1 MSTEVMNAHFSE
13 QSGFRPKFTMNAIN
27 GSGNIDDDHI
37 LPTSTWSS
45 QKINTMLL
53 DKANTSALAPSY
65 TQGSSYAVGD
75 YCSYNGN
82 MYQCVTAIASAGA
95 FDSTKWNMVTVMVAV
110 TDVMPKAATSAQVA
124 AIISGYTPT

>member
-1 MSTEVMNAHFSE
+1 MSTEVMSAQFSE

-27 GSGNIDDDHI
+27 GSGNIDDNHI

-53 DKANTSALAPSY
+53 DKANTSSLAAPY
-65 TQGSSYAVGD
+65 TQGSSYAVGE

-82 MYQCVTAIASAGA
+82 LYQCVTAISSAGA
-95 FDSTKWNMVTVMVAV
+95 FDSTKWNVVTVM
-110 TDVMPKAATSAQVA
+110 DVMPKAATSAQVA